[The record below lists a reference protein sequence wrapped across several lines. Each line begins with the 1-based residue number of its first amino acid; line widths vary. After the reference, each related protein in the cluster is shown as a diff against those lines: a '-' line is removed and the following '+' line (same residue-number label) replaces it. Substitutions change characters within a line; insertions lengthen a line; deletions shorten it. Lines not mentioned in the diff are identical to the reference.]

1 MKIKRS
7 SGVLMAV
14 SSLPSPY
21 GIGTLGKAAYDFI
34 DFLFESG
41 QSYWQMLP
49 LGPTSYGDSPYQSF
63 SSFAGNPYFI
73 DLGFLVEDGLLTRAD
88 LSGIDFGEDELRVDY
103 GKIYQNRFGV
113 LYKAYKNG
121 AERDAARFS
130 EFKEEN
136 DSWLS
141 EYATFMVAKENFC
154 MRPWIEWEDKDLRLH
169 KPEAVESFRR
179 ERVDRIEFYKYM
191 QFLFF
196 TQWKEL
202 REYAAKKG
210 IGIIGD
216 IPIYVPLD
224 SADVWSESEQFQLDE
239 DNLPTKVAGV
249 PPDYFAKDGQLWGNP
264 LYDWD
269 TMKKD
274 GYGWWIR
281 RIAGASKLYDIIRI
295 DHFRGFE
302 SYYAIPYGSE
312 TARVGEWEKG
322 PGKDFVNIITSWFS
336 NIQFIAE
343 DLGFLNPEVTE
354 LLRESGLPGMKV
366 LEFAFDWREPSNYLP
381 HTYTNNCVCYV
392 GTHDNNTILGWR
404 EEADE
409 KDVLMA
415 REYLGISEDEGLVW
429 GFIRGGMTSVA
440 DLFIMQMQD
449 ILELP
454 GDARMNVPGTVGG
467 NWQWRTD
474 NGYRKEKFIIDKLA
488 ELTRISGRSNSEWLA
503 LYSKE

>member
-7 SGVLMAV
+7 SGILMSV

-21 GIGTLGKAAYDFI
+21 GIGTLGKSAYDFI
-34 DFLFESG
+34 DFLFDSG

-73 DLGFLVEDGLLTRAD
+73 DLGFLVEDGLLERKDIA
-88 LSGIDFGEDELRVDY
+88 SIDFGKDEYKVDY
-103 GKIYQNRFGV
+103 EKIYQNRFVV

-121 AERDAARFS
+121 IERDAEKFS
-130 EFKEEN
+130 AFKSEN
-136 DSWLS
+136 DRWLS
-141 EYATFMVAKENFC
+141 EYAMFMAAKEKFC
-154 MRPWIEWEDKDLRLH
+154 MKPWIKWEDEDLRLH
-169 KPEAVESFRR
+169 KPEAL
-179 ERVDRIEFYKYM
+179 ERLCTERADRIEFYKYM
-191 QFLFF
+191 QFIFF
-196 TQWKEL
+196 IQWNEL
-202 REYAAKKG
+202 RDYARKKG

-224 SADVWSESEQFQLDE
+224 SADVWSEPEQFSLDE
-239 DNLPTKVAGV
+239 NNLPTKVAGV
-249 PPDYFAKDGQLWGNP
+249 PPDYFAEDGQLWGNP

-281 RIAGASKLYDIIRI
+281 RIAGATKLYDVIRI

-302 SYYAIPYGSE
+302 SYYAIPYGAE
-312 TARVGEWEKG
+312 TAKVGEWIKG
-322 PGKDFVNIITSWFS
+322 PGTDFVKTITSWFS
-336 NIQFIAE
+336 DIQFIAE
-343 DLGFLNPEVTE
+343 DLGFLTPEVKN
-354 LLRESGLPGMKV
+354 LLAESGLPGMKV

-381 HTYTNNCVCYV
+381 HTYTRNCVCYV
-392 GTHDNNTILGWR
+392 GTHDNTTIVGWR
-404 EEADE
+404 NEADE
-409 KDVLMA
+409 NDLQMA
-415 REYLGISEDEGLVW
+415 KTYLGLNDEEGFAW
-429 GFIRGGMTSVA
+429 GFIRGGMSSVA

-454 GDARMNVPGTVGG
+454 EKARMNIPGTVGG

-474 NGYRKEKFIIDKLA
+474 NRYRKNKLIIDKLS
-488 ELTRISGRSNSEWLA
+488 ELTRINGRSNSEWLA
-503 LYSKE
+503 LHSKA

>member
-41 QSYWQMLP
+41 QTYWQMLP

-73 DLGFLVEDGLLTRAD
+73 DLGFLVEDGLLERSDIA
-88 LSGIDFGEDELRVDY
+88 GIDFGKDELSVDY
-103 GKIYQNRFGV
+103 EKIYQNRFVV

-121 AERDAARFS
+121 AERDCEKFS
-130 EFKEEN
+130 AFKNEN
-136 DSWLS
+136 DQWLS
-141 EYATFMVAKENFC
+141 EYAMFMAAKEKFC
-154 MRPWIEWEDKDLRLH
+154 MKPWTKWDDTDLRLH
-169 KPEAVESFRR
+169 KPEAL
-179 ERVDRIEFYKYM
+179 ERLKNERGDRIEFYKYI

-196 TQWKEL
+196 TQWSEL
-202 REYAAKKG
+202 REYAEKKG

-224 SADVWSESEQFQLDE
+224 SADVWSEPSQFQLNE
-239 DNLPTKVAGV
+239 DNIPTKVAGV

-264 LYDWD
+264 LYDWE

-281 RIAGASKLYDIIRI
+281 RIAGAAKLYDVIRL

-302 SYYAIPYGSE
+302 SYFAIPYGAE
-312 TARVGEWEKG
+312 NARVGEWLKG
-322 PGKDFVNIITSWFS
+322 PGMDFVKTITSWFS
-336 NIQFIAE
+336 DIQFIAE
-343 DLGFLNPEVTE
+343 DLGFLTPEVIN
-354 LLRESGLPGMKV
+354 LLNESGLPGMKV

-381 HTYTNNCVCYV
+381 HTYTKNCVCYI
-392 GTHDNNTILGWR
+392 GTHDNTTILGWR
-404 EEADE
+404 NEADE
-409 KDVLMA
+409 KDLEMA
-415 REYLGISEDEGLVW
+415 KTYLGLGDEEGFVW
-429 GFIRGGMTSVA
+429 GFIRGGMTSVS

-449 ILELP
+449 ILELTEK
-454 GDARMNVPGTVGG
+454 ARMNVPGTVGG

-474 NGYRKEKFIIDKLA
+474 NSYRKNKLIIDRLA

-503 LYSKE
+503 LHSKE

>member
-7 SGVLMAV
+7 SGILMSV

-34 DFLFESG
+34 DFLFDSG

-73 DLGFLVEDGLLTRAD
+73 DLGFLVEDGLLERKDIA
-88 LSGIDFGEDELRVDY
+88 SIDFGKDEYKVDY
-103 GKIYQNRFGV
+103 EKIYQNRFVV

-121 AERDAARFS
+121 AERDAEKFS
-130 EFKEEN
+130 AFKSEN
-136 DSWLS
+136 ERWLS
-141 EYATFMVAKENFC
+141 EYAMFMAAKEKFC
-154 MRPWIEWEDKDLRLH
+154 MKPWIKWEDEDLRLH
-169 KPEAVESFRR
+169 KPEAL
-179 ERVDRIEFYKYM
+179 ERLCAERADRIEFYMYM
-191 QFLFF
+191 QFVFF
-196 TQWKEL
+196 TQWNEL
-202 REYAAKKG
+202 RDYARKKG

-224 SADVWSESEQFQLDE
+224 SADVWSESEQFNLDE
-239 DNLPTKVAGV
+239 NNLPTKVAGV
-249 PPDYFAKDGQLWGNP
+249 PPDYFAEDGQLWGNP
-264 LYDWD
+264 LYDWE

-281 RIAGASKLYDIIRI
+281 RIAGATKLYDVIRI

-302 SYYAIPYGSE
+302 SYYAIPYGAE
-312 TARVGEWEKG
+312 NAKVGEWIKG
-322 PGKDFVNIITSWFS
+322 PGTDFVKTITSWFS
-336 NIQFIAE
+336 DIQFIAE
-343 DLGFLNPEVTE
+343 DLGFLTPEVKN
-354 LLRESGLPGMKV
+354 LLAESGLPGMKV

-381 HTYTNNCVCYV
+381 HTYTRNCVCYV
-392 GTHDNNTILGWR
+392 GTHDNTTIVGWR
-404 EEADE
+404 NEADE
-409 KDVLMA
+409 NDLQMA
-415 REYLGISEDEGLVW
+415 KIYLGLNDEEGFAW
-429 GFIRGGMTSVA
+429 GFIRGGMSSVA

-454 GDARMNVPGTVGG
+454 EKARMNIPGTVGG

-474 NGYRKEKFIIDKLA
+474 NSYRKNKLIIDKLS
-488 ELTRISGRSNSEWLA
+488 ELTRINGRSNSEWLA
-503 LYSKE
+503 LHSKA